1 MRRFFRLFK
10 VTVALTHNSKNFM
23 FLMVAVV
30 EEKELL
36 ENVSSPQL
44 FAPMLKPLLFVN
56 LIYRARQPVFKQNH
70 GPSFRFSK

>member
-1 MRRFFRLFK
+1 
-10 VTVALTHNSKNFM
+10 M